1 MPCKQDSYGVALYL
15 HNQLSIYQ
23 LKTMKNNLHADIAPV
38 RYTVMKLA
46 LLGGAVL
53 SCMYGVL
60 LLFSTALH
68 VIR

>member
-1 MPCKQDSYGVALYL
+1 
-15 HNQLSIYQ
+15 
-23 LKTMKNNLHADIAPV
+23 MKNDLHADIAPV

-46 LLGGAVL
+46 LLGGALL

-60 LLFSTALH
+60 MLFSTALH